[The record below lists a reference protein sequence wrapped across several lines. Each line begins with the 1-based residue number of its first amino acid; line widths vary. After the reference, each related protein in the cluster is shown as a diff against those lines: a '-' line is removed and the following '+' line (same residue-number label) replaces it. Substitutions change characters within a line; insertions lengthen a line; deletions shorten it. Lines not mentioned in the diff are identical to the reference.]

1 MFSEIYVFFK
11 SIFLMYVQYPMVFV
25 RILAV
30 DVLHKTRRVVCNP
43 KFLQNFHVIFVWSL
57 IIFDIT
63 SYWWFTWYVYVRSE
77 FSWSWTEICPTC
89 AVWRFIR
96 EVQCWMLLRVQA
108 MSLHSWNKQ
117 GI

>member
-11 SIFLMYVQYPMVFV
+11 SIFLMYVQYSVVFV

-57 IIFDIT
+57 IIFDKLPIDDSHGT
-63 SYWWFTWYVYVRSE
+63 FMYGVNS
-77 FSWSWTEICPTC
+77 
-89 AVWRFIR
+89 A
-96 EVQCWMLLRVQA
+96 EVERKFALRVLFGVSSARCSVECSYVSKQC
-108 MSLHSWNKQ
+108 HSTVETNKE
-117 GI
+117 